1 MMPITLPVTVRLAKP
16 INTAR
21 HTKMLHI
28 MPFVNSVRSW
38 PKESTKQYGSSQ
50 KKGIRKITA
59 LSKLEPKGRK
69 TPFPQNEINFIL
81 GEWLISI

>member
-1 MMPITLPVTVRLAKP
+1 MMPITLPVTVHLAKP

-28 MPFVNSVRSW
+28 MPFANSVRSW

-50 KKGIRKITA
+50 KKGIRKITV
-59 LSKLEPKGRK
+59 LSKLEPKCKRYPPK
-69 TPFPQNEINFIL
+69 AKS
-81 GEWLISI
+81 ISIWGDS

>member
-28 MPFVNSVRSW
+28 MPLANSVRSW

-50 KKGIRKITA
+50 KKGIRKIAVLTARAQMKA
-59 LSKLEPKGRK
+59 LSPHS
-69 TPFPQNEINFIL
+69 EINFDL
-81 GEWLISI
+81 GGDG

>member
-28 MPFVNSVRSW
+28 MPFANSVRSW

-50 KKGIRKITA
+50 KKDLVWLVRGDEVYEA
-59 LSKLEPKGRK
+59 VW
-69 TPFPQNEINFIL
+69 FIA
-81 GEWLISI
+81 EERDP

>member
-28 MPFVNSVRSW
+28 MPLANSVRSW
-38 PKESTKQYGSSQ
+38 SKESTKQYGSSQ
-50 KKGIRKITA
+50 KRGICNIA
-59 LSKLEPKGRK
+59 MLSKLEPKGKRYPPK
-69 TPFPQNEINFIL
+69 AK
-81 GEWLISI
+81 LITI

>member
-28 MPFVNSVRSW
+28 MPFANSVRSW

-69 TPFPQNEINFIL
+69 TPFPQNEINFML

>member
-1 MMPITLPVTVRLAKP
+1 MMPITLPVTVRLTKP

-28 MPFVNSVRSW
+28 MPFANSVRSW

>member
-28 MPFVNSVRSW
+28 MPFANSVRSW

-50 KKGIRKITA
+50 RKGIRKITA

>member
-1 MMPITLPVTVRLAKP
+1 MPITLPVTVRLAKP

-28 MPFVNSVRSW
+28 MPFANSVRSW

>member
-28 MPFVNSVRSW
+28 MPLANSVRSW

-59 LSKLEPKGRK
+59 FSKLEPKGRK
-69 TPFPQNEINFIL
+69 GHSPKTKS
-81 GEWLISI
+81 ISIWGNG

>member
-28 MPFVNSVRSW
+28 MPLANSVRSW
-38 PKESTKQYGSSQ
+38 SKESTKQYGSSQ
-50 KKGIRKITA
+50 KKGICKIA
-59 LSKLEPKGRK
+59 MLSKLEPKGRK
-69 TPFPQNEINFIL
+69 ALSPQSEINFDL
-81 GEWLISI
+81 GG

>member
-28 MPFVNSVRSW
+28 MPLANSVRSW

>member
-28 MPFVNSVRSW
+28 MPFANSVRSW

-50 KKGIRKITA
+50 KKGIRKITV
-59 LSKLEPKGRK
+59 LSKLEPK
-69 TPFPQNEINFIL
+69 PNESAIPQSEINFDL
-81 GEWLISI
+81 GG

>member
-21 HTKMLHI
+21 HTKMLRI
-28 MPFVNSVRSW
+28 MPLANSVRSW

-50 KKGIRKITA
+50 KREICKIA
-59 LSKLEPKGRK
+59 VLSKLESKGRK
-69 TPFPQNEINFIL
+69 TLFPQNEINFDL
-81 GEWLISI
+81 GE

>member
-28 MPFVNSVRSW
+28 MPFANSVRSW

>member
-1 MMPITLPVTVRLAKP
+1 MMPITLPVTVRLAKS

-28 MPFVNSVRSW
+28 MPLANSVKSW

-50 KKGIRKITA
+50 KKGIRKISV
-59 LSKLEPKGRK
+59 LSKLEPK
-69 TPFPQNEINFIL
+69 
-81 GEWLISI
+81 

>member
-28 MPFVNSVRSW
+28 MPFANSVRSW

-69 TPFPQNEINFIL
+69 SPFPQNEINFIL

>member
-28 MPFVNSVRSW
+28 MPFANSVRSW
-38 PKESTKQYGSSQ
+38 PNESTKQYGSSQ